1 MPHITTH
8 SNSYIIYISHQW
20 LQLYPG
26 AGLELNVP
34 VNGTVSLYS
43 RGQALA
49 APAGGSYIL
58 PHFVYILLYKERAAA
73 TGGTQAYRY

>member
-1 MPHITTH
+1 M
-8 SNSYIIYISHQW
+8 
-20 LQLYPG
+20 
-26 AGLELNVP
+26 P
-34 VNGTVSLYS
+34 VNGTVTLYS

>member
-1 MPHITTH
+1 MRWYAPNQHALCPHYQAPENIEKYDTQGIRP
-8 SNSYIIYISHQW
+8 YA
-20 LQLYPG
+20 LC
-26 AGLELNVP
+26 V
-34 VNGTVSLYS
+34 
-43 RGQALA
+43 GQALA